1 MIKPPTPSPWPF
13 QQGRGLRTFYRTVTL
28 DIHHS
33 HSYISVVAAISMLI
47 GVFAGRTTGKSEK
60 QMEDYIIKIF
70 RDSSLAKETFV
81 NENLHKIAEVVA
93 VITTALKA
101 GNKILLFG
109 NGGSAADAQHL
120 AAEFVN
126 RFLIERPPLPAIAL
140 STDTSVITSIGN
152 DYDFSEIFS
161 KQIRA
166 LGHEG
171 DVAWGMSTSGRSSN
185 VLKGLQTAK
194 KMGLVTLSI
203 TGRDGGEMAAVA
215 DYWLNVSFPSTPRI
229 QEVHITLGHVICE
242 LVDYKLFQRPDLS

>member
-1 MIKPPTPSPWPF
+1 
-13 QQGRGLRTFYRTVTL
+13 
-28 DIHHS
+28 
-33 HSYISVVAAISMLI
+33 
-47 GVFAGRTTGKSEK
+47 
-60 QMEDYIIKIF
+60 MEDYIIKIF
-70 RDSSLAKETFV
+70 KDSCRAKEIFV
-81 NENLHKIAEVVA
+81 NENLLKIVEVVE
-93 VITTALKA
+93 VITNCLKA

-140 STDTSVITSIGN
+140 TTDSSVLTSIGN

-166 LGHEG
+166 LGQEG
-171 DVAWGMSTSGRSSN
+171 DVAWGFSTSGRSPN

-194 KMGLVTLSI
+194 KMGLVTLALI
-203 TGRDGGEMAAVA
+203 GRDQGGIAALVDYCLPVSA
-215 DYWLNVSFPSTPRI
+215 DSTPRI

-242 LVDYKLFQRPDLS
+242 LVDYKLFHRPDLA